1 MAQIAKL
8 RLLLSSAFGP
18 TVAVIL
24 LALLV
29 GYVVLGGSGIL
40 AWGDY
45 TRQLH
50 DSRAELRVVQQERT
64 RLANRVNLLDPHHV
78 DPDMSDELIRRELN
92 VGHPDEVILPLN

>member
-18 TVAVIL
+18 TIAIAL

-40 AWGDY
+40 AWGET

-50 DSRAELRVVQQERT
+50 DRRAELKIVEQERA
-64 RLANRVNLLDPHHV
+64 RLVNRVNLLDPRHV

-92 VGHPDEVILPLN
+92 VGHPDEVIVPLN